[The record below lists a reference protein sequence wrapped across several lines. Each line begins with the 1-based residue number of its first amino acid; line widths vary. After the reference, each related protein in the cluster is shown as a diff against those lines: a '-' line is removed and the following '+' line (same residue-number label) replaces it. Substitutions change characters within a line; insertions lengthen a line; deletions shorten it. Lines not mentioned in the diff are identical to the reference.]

1 MMGRYFL
8 NATERDL
15 IKAGRKVLIPSSL
28 SEMKFADLSF
38 YTQTKQLK
46 NEELVVFIPCEPHPI
61 APYLDAESF
70 FTFFSRKSCASMSE
84 DVIKAT
90 LVFAVLKTK

>member
-8 NATERDL
+8 NATERAL
-15 IKAGRKVLIPSSL
+15 LKAGRKISISLCL
-28 SEMKFADLSF
+28 SEMKYVDLSSH
-38 YTQTKQLK
+38 TQE
-46 NEELVVFIPCEPHPI
+46 NEELVAFIPCEPHAI

-70 FTFFSRKSCASMSE
+70 FTFFSRESCASMSE

-90 LVFAVLKTK
+90 LVFAVLKR